1 MSFKNDID
9 WAEMQ
14 TMQRFAVNFFFFK
27 IISEYYVT
35 KNIQ

>member
-14 TMQRFAVNFFFFK
+14 TMQRFAVNFFLK